1 MTFFSEEFINWLD
14 DHADQIDKESCA
26 AGNQLIERIAAEG
39 AFRVGVPEE
48 LGGRGGNDTDVI
60 EVLKELAHH
69 SLTASFISWGQ
80 RTFIDNVLKSAN
92 PYFRDHYLEGLLSGE
107 YAGATALSNAVKFL
121 SDLEELNVFYSG
133 RRRAALSKGASALG
147 NQCSRGSLPQHICCR
162 FRRREPPATCSGCAI

>member
-26 AGNQLIERIAAEG
+26 AGNQLIERIAAGG

-92 PYFRDHYLEGLLSGE
+92 PYFRDHYL
-107 YAGATALSNAVKFL
+107 
-121 SDLEELNVFYSG
+121 
-133 RRRAALSKGASALG
+133 
-147 NQCSRGSLPQHICCR
+147 
-162 FRRREPPATCSGCAI
+162 

>member
-60 EVLKELAHH
+60 EVLKELAHQ

-92 PYFRDHYLEGLLSGE
+92 PLL
-107 YAGATALSNAVKFL
+107 
-121 SDLEELNVFYSG
+121 
-133 RRRAALSKGASALG
+133 
-147 NQCSRGSLPQHICCR
+147 
-162 FRRREPPATCSGCAI
+162 